1 MNRTLVSRLEVGI
14 DGAASAALAAA
25 VGFAF
30 YRWLEPWTPHPQLGT
45 LATLAGSGTLVI
57 CWARLSWVDV
67 RPRRF
72 PVAMFDLGAATP
84 SSPPELV
91 LTDAERVDDTL
102 LLDEPL
108 PTVSPDSRV
117 AQLFHPVAMPTP
129 GALKAQID
137 RHLDRRQDR
146 EILEPPAPDDSQALY
161 DALAELRRGVNRR

>member
-14 DGAASAALAAA
+14 DGVASAALAAA

-30 YRWLEPWTPHPQLGT
+30 YRWLEPWTPHPQLDT

-72 PVAMFDLGAATP
+72 PVAMFDIGATTP

-117 AQLFHPVAMPTP
+117 AQLFRP

-137 RHLDRRQDR
+137 RHLDCHQDR
-146 EILEPPAPDDSQALY
+146 EILESPAPDDSQALY